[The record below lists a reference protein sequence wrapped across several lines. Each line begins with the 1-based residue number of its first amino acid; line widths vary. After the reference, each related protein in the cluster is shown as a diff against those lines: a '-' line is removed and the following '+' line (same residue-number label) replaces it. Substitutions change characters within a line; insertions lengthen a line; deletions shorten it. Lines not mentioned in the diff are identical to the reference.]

1 MIWNGF
7 CLLSEN
13 QTEKQSKGRKRKLF
27 FHSFRSHIFRHFLQ
41 CIPVSCT
48 RLCRTMLRNKIEY
61 LIYFYENDTPHSQA
75 ATASYP
81 KSPTSTVTH
90 TIEKISGLDSTFY
103 LLPGYKHP
111 FCIFAG
117 YRIRMKREILYQR
130 IAGTIAWQT
139 DTLFYILTG
148 TDIRINQHLR
158 TGNEIKREITVR
170 IQP

>member
-1 MIWNGF
+1 LKNI
-7 CLLSEN
+7 
-13 QTEKQSKGRKRKLF
+13 R
-27 FHSFRSHIFRHFLQ
+27 FRF
-41 CIPVSCT
+41 
-48 RLCRTMLRNKIEY
+48 
-61 LIYFYENDTPHSQA
+61 
-75 ATASYP
+75 
-81 KSPTSTVTH
+81 
-90 TIEKISGLDSTFY
+90 TFY

-158 TGNEIKREITVR
+158 TGNEIERDNNQNTTVMPG
-170 IQP
+170 ISVKLKNKL

>member
-48 RLCRTMLRNKIEY
+48 RHCRTIRPFAGYNC
-61 LIYFYENDTPHSQA
+61 FF
-75 ATASYP
+75 P
-81 KSPTSTVTH
+81 KARLPQLLTLLKN
-90 TIEKISGLDSTFY
+90 IRFRFTFY

>member
-61 LIYFYENDTPHSQA
+61 LINFYENDTPIRRLQLLL
-75 ATASYP
+75 T

-90 TIEKISGLDSTFY
+90 TIENIRFRFTFY

>member
-1 MIWNGF
+1 MLT
-7 CLLSEN
+7 LLKN
-13 QTEKQSKGRKRKLF
+13 IR
-27 FHSFRSHIFRHFLQ
+27 FRF
-41 CIPVSCT
+41 
-48 RLCRTMLRNKIEY
+48 
-61 LIYFYENDTPHSQA
+61 
-75 ATASYP
+75 
-81 KSPTSTVTH
+81 
-90 TIEKISGLDSTFY
+90 TFY

>member
-27 FHSFRSHIFRHFLQ
+27 FHSFRSHIFRHSLQ

-48 RLCRTMLRNKIEY
+48 RLCRCFVTKSNIS
-61 LIYFYENDTPHSQA
+61 LISTRTIRPFAGYNCFF
-75 ATASYP
+75 P
-81 KSPTSTVTH
+81 KARLPQLLTQLKN
-90 TIEKISGLDSTFY
+90 IRFRFTFY

>member
-48 RLCRTMLRNKIEY
+48 RHCRTMLRNKIEY
-61 LIYFYENDTPHSQA
+61 LINFYENDTPIRG
-75 ATASYP
+75 YNCFFP
-81 KSPTSTVTH
+81 KARLPQLLTLLKN
-90 TIEKISGLDSTFY
+90 IRFRFTFY